1 MKQLKNKNKQAQ
13 KGFKTLSGIE
23 GAKRIFLVYRIL
35 SFISF
40 WTSYGNSLLLFGI
53 PFGILF
59 KICWKFFW
67 IQIYLMTGDK
77 IDH

>member
-53 PFGILF
+53 PFGILLGILF
-59 KICWKFFW
+59 EILFEISWKFF
-67 IQIYLMTGDK
+67 
-77 IDH
+77 